1 MNAPRYAVLA
11 MVDEPVGN
19 KGTFNYATG
28 GWVAAPVVGK
38 VVERIGPML
47 GIAPDPDAAIPL
59 PEIKMAETKR
69 TVRPKVRKASWEKSV
84 ALAVSGNAGR
94 QTDAEERV
102 VMRARN
108 ALQRAVS
115 TREAQQPVAA
125 ALRSSLERRFVAQ

>member
-1 MNAPRYAVLA
+1 
-11 MVDEPVGN
+11 
-19 KGTFNYATG
+19 
-28 GWVAAPVVGK
+28 
-38 VVERIGPML
+38 ML